1 MIGNIS
7 SIALSLPKKK
17 VLIKD
22 ICLEKNWSYKKIL
35 DKTGIKAVY
44 KSNPNETA
52 LSMAIKAAKKIKFKK
67 SEIDALVYVTQ
78 SPEFLLP
85 TNACLIQNHIKLN
98 KDIIAFDINQ
108 GCSGYIYGL
117 YVAQKLLN
125 EKSKNKVLLICS
137 DTYTKNINENDK
149 TCSTIFSDGATASL
163 VNNISKKNNF
173 VFYTDGSGSKDLI
186 LNNSGQ
192 NSSLKKS
199 PELFMD
205 GRKVLF
211 FTMNVIPNLVKKLLK
226 KENLK
231 INEIKYFVFHQAS
244 KIVIDNLTRI
254 LELPQ
259 KKVYRNYSRYGNT
272 VSSTIPICL
281 SEMIK
286 KKLIKRNDKILL
298 CGFGVGLSAA
308 ATIIKA

>member
-1 MIGNIS
+1 MLGNIS
-7 SIALSLPKKK
+7 SIALSLPKQKTS
-17 VLIKD
+17 IKD
-22 ICLEKNWSYKKIL
+22 ICLKKNWNYTKIL
-35 DKTGIKAVY
+35 DKTGIKTVY
-44 KSNPNETA
+44 KSNANETA
-52 LSMAIKAAKKIKFKK
+52 LSMAFKAAKKIKFKK
-67 SEIDALVYVTQ
+67 SEIDALIYVTQ
-78 SPEFLLP
+78 SPDFLLP
-85 TNACLIQNHIKLN
+85 TNACLIQNQIKLN
-98 KDIIAFDINQ
+98 KDIMAFDINQ

-125 EKSKNKVLLICS
+125 EKSKSKVLLICS

-149 TCSTIFSDGATASL
+149 TCSTIFSDGATVSL
-163 VNNISKKNNF
+163 INNKSKNNNF
-173 VFYTDGSGSKDLI
+173 VFYTDGSGAKDLI

-211 FTMNVIPNLVKKLLK
+211 FTMNVIPKLVKKLLNK
-226 KENLK
+226 DKLK

-254 LELPQ
+254 LEIPQ

-281 SEMIK
+281 NEMIK

>member
-7 SIALSLPKKK
+7 SITLSLPKKK
-17 VLIKD
+17 ISIKD
-22 ICLEKNWSYKKIL
+22 ICLKKNWNYTKIL
-35 DKTGIKAVY
+35 DKTGIKTVY
-44 KSNPNETA
+44 KSNTNETA

-67 SEIDALVYVTQ
+67 SEIDALIYVTQ

-85 TNACLIQNHIKLN
+85 TNACFIQNKIKLN

-117 YVAQKLLN
+117 YIAQKLLN
-125 EKSKNKVLLICS
+125 KKSQNKVLLICS
-137 DTYTKNINENDK
+137 DAYTKNINENDK
-149 TCSTIFSDGATASL
+149 ACSTIFSDGATVSL
-163 VNNISKKNNF
+163 INNISKNNNF
-173 VFYTDGSGSKDLI
+173 VFYTDGSGAKDLI

-211 FTMNVIPNLVKKLLK
+211 FTMSVIPNLVKKLLN
-226 KENLK
+226 KEKLK

-254 LELPQ
+254 LEIPR

-281 SEMIK
+281 NEMIK
-286 KKLIKRNDKILL
+286 KKLIKRHDKILL

-308 ATIIKA
+308 ATIIRA